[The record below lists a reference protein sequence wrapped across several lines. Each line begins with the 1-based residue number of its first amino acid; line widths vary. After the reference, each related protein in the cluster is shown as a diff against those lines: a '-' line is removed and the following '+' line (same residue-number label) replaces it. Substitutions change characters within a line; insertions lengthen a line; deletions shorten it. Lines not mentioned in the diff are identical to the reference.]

1 MTEADQATQ
10 RRAAVDRI
18 LTRDVASLTRG
29 IQVVGVTAD
38 SVEVSMAVA
47 EDDANGVSIAHGGI
61 AYFLADTA
69 VGLAVNSRDDGAHVT
84 ASATI
89 TYLAPGRVSVLR
101 AVCRARGPR
110 GRTSVYTVN
119 VIAPD
124 GVTIAVMQ
132 ETLTR
137 LRGPLPENGEAY

>member
-1 MTEADQATQ
+1 
-10 RRAAVDRI
+10 
-18 LTRDVASLTRG
+18 
-29 IQVVGVTAD
+29 
-38 SVEVSMAVA
+38 MAVA

-89 TYLAPGRVSVLR
+89 TYLAPGRVGDVLR
-101 AVCRARGPR
+101 AVCVGPVAQR

-137 LRGPLPENGEAY
+137 LRGPLPENSEAY